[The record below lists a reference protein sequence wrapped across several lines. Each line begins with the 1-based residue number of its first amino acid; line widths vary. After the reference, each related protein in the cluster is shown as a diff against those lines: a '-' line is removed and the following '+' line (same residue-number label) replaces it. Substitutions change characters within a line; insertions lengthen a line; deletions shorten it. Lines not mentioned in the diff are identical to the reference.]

1 MVTPKST
8 VKYSIIII
16 VKNDRGIDETIQ
28 DLKAHVP
35 METTEIVVIDASGD
49 ALKDI
54 QEKYPE
60 VQWNHFVS
68 KTGKK
73 ISIPEQRNAGM
84 AAAHGQIIIFVDAN
98 CTVEKDWF
106 TELMKPLETENE
118 KIVSGA
124 IWSKQEDNI
133 HNTQNTRNQDMLY
146 LNEAPT
152 MNLAMYREVYD
163 SVGAFNETFD
173 YGSDVDFVT
182 RARDKGYK
190 IRNTPKAILY
200 HDWGDFSDEIKRAF
214 RYGQARI
221 NIYEKHNAKIGDLIK
236 SDFITL
242 IYPIFILFL
251 PISII
256 WPWYWLF
263 LLIPLIKNR
272 NNKPFQT
279 TALNLVFGWGI
290 LTKLYEKGRTKR

>member
-8 VKYSIIII
+8 VRYSIIII

-98 CTVEKDWF
+98 GF
-106 TELMKPLETENE
+106 
-118 KIVSGA
+118 
-124 IWSKQEDNI
+124 
-133 HNTQNTRNQDMLY
+133 
-146 LNEAPT
+146 
-152 MNLAMYREVYD
+152 
-163 SVGAFNETFD
+163 
-173 YGSDVDFVT
+173 VDFAWKVIT
-182 RARDKGYK
+182 RPNQGARCDFVDLTTPTPRPIPGLQNLDPTVDK
-190 IRNTPKAILY
+190 
-200 HDWGDFSDEIKRAF
+200 
-214 RYGQARI
+214 ARI
-221 NIYEKHNAKIGDLIK
+221 TNIQSTTRFCLICQFYNLTTNE
-236 SDFITL
+236 SLGEAVAHQWIR
-242 IYPIFILFL
+242 
-251 PISII
+251 II
-256 WPWYWLF
+256 QVGE
-263 LLIPLIKNR
+263 N
-272 NNKPFQT
+272 
-279 TALNLVFGWGI
+279 
-290 LTKLYEKGRTKR
+290 